1 MGEDHGVRSEQDG
14 RLQNQQRL
22 HRRRNVGAD
31 RHDSPTEWSIL
42 GIQVDGHRVLTRGV
56 VDDPAKKLRGCLG
69 IGQRRENRL
78 VAAIAQ
84 MNLAEGRVKRGDS

>member
-1 MGEDHGVRSEQDG
+1 VFSG
-14 RLQNQQRL
+14 
-22 HRRRNVGAD
+22 
-31 RHDSPTEWSIL
+31 
-42 GIQVDGHRVLTRGV
+42 GV
-56 VDDPAKKLRGCLG
+56 VHDPAKKLRGCLG